1 MVIGSDIMLYTWL
14 IIILILGII
23 EISTTNLV
31 CIWFVLSGLL
41 SLGVSFLTD
50 NVFLQFFVFVV
61 FGIIF
66 MLLTK
71 PFINKMK
78 TKENART
85 NFDRIIGMKGL
96 VKETIPKDGVGV
108 VKVDGKLWTSY
119 ANEKIEEGTYVKV
132 LKINSVKLEVEKWKE

>member
-1 MVIGSDIMLYTWL
+1 MLYTWL

-31 CIWFVLSGLL
+31 SIWFVLSGLL

-71 PFINKMK
+71 PFINKIK
-78 TKENART
+78 AKENAKT
-85 NFDRIIGMKGL
+85 NFDRIIGMKGI
-96 VKETIPKDGVGV
+96 VKETILKDGLGV
-108 VKVDGKLWTSY
+108 VKVDGKLWTAY
-119 ANEKIEEGTYVKV
+119 ANEKIEEGTYVKI

>member
-1 MVIGSDIMLYTWL
+1 MLYTWL

-71 PFINKMK
+71 QFINKIK

-85 NFDRIIGMKGL
+85 NFDRIIGMKGI
-96 VKETIPKDGVGV
+96 VKETIPKDGIGV

>member
-1 MVIGSDIMLYTWL
+1 MLYTWL

-71 PFINKMK
+71 PFINKIK

-85 NFDRIIGMKGL
+85 NFDRIIGMKGI
-96 VKETIPKDGVGV
+96 VKETIPKDGIGV

>member
-1 MVIGSDIMLYTWL
+1 MLYTWL

-71 PFINKMK
+71 PFINKIK

-85 NFDRIIGMKGL
+85 NFDRIIGMKGI
-96 VKETIPKDGVGV
+96 VKETIPKDGIGV

-132 LKINSVKLEVEKWKE
+132 LKINSVNLEVEKWME

>member
-1 MVIGSDIMLYTWL
+1 MLYTWL

-41 SLGVSFLTD
+41 SLGVSFLSD